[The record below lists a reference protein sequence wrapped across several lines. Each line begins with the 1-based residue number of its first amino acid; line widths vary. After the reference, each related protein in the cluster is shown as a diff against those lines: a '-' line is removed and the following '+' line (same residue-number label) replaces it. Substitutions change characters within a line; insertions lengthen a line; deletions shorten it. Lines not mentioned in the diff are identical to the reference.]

1 MSLAQNKKATLNY
14 EILEKFEAGV
24 EFLGTEVK
32 TIKSGHGSLEGAYV
46 VIKSNEAYLVGS
58 EIFAFQKANAPESFN
73 PKRERKILLTKKE
86 ILIIKQDTEKK
97 GVSAIALSFFLKGKK
112 IKLEF
117 ALARGK
123 KKFDKRETIKKRDS
137 KREIDREIKRKI

>member
-1 MSLAQNKKATLNY
+1 MSLVRNKKVTLNY

-24 EFLGTEVK
+24 ELLGTEVK
-32 TIKSGHGSLEGAYV
+32 TIRSGHGSLDGAYV
-46 VIKSNEAYLVGS
+46 VVKGSEAFLLGS

-86 ILIIKQDTEKK
+86 ILIIKQETEKK
-97 GVSAIALSFFLKGKK
+97 GVSAVAISFFLKGKK

-137 KREIDREIKRKI
+137 EREMRRMGKR

>member
-1 MSLAQNKKATLNY
+1 MSLVRNKKATFNY

-24 EFLGTEVK
+24 ELLGTEVK
-32 TIKSGHGSLEGAYV
+32 TIRSGHGSLDGAYIV
-46 VIKSNEAYLVGS
+46 VKGSEAFLLGS

-86 ILIIKQDTEKK
+86 ILIIKQETEKK
-97 GVSAIALSFFLKGKK
+97 GISAIAISFFLKGKK

-123 KKFDKRETIKKRDS
+123 KKFDKRETIKKREAY
-137 KREIDREIKRKI
+137 REIERDKKYS